1 MKKILLSAMALVA
14 AMSVNAQEICTFNA
28 DNALGLDSDNGTAL
42 SAGTVIGETASIVAS
57 VGADDTYK
65 PQSVKA
71 VAGDTEINGGLQGS
85 TNPKDEDG
93 ASSNTTLK
101 VPVSGAYLQFEA
113 KADGFLYVIHKASSN
128 KAYTVFEEGEAIGY
142 TFAAI
147 GNKDP
152 LPEVY
157 QFTLAG
163 AGEFNW
169 LKEAGIT
176 SVEFAEQEYLKATD
190 KAAYDARWAAQEDGT
205 TKWTNISAGGIG
217 VIKFPVFAD
226 CKYVVNASGSK
237 ITAGGFVFSTTDN
250 VTIKSGDITIYGGN
264 GENPTPGGDEQT
276 LDIDLTAASWG
287 WGWGVN
293 TSNDGANLVGEL
305 TGGWG
310 AVSTGWDPAA
320 DWSAYKTLVCVIES
334 AESSL
339 APGEDGPFFQ
349 ILAKGNSD
357 DEKAAYYSFSE
368 TFTSQKTFEIPLDP
382 KYAGT
387 VKQFWFQGKAAGDK
401 IVISKVY
408 LTTKEATTG
417 IQSAKAQAQ
426 KSAIRYNLAGQK
438 VDGNYKGI
446 VIENGNKMMVK

>member
-1 MKKILLSAMALVA
+1 M
-14 AMSVNAQEICTFNA
+14 
-28 DNALGLDSDNGTAL
+28 
-42 SAGTVIGETASIVAS
+42 
-57 VGADDTYK
+57 
-65 PQSVKA
+65 
-71 VAGDTEINGGLQGS
+71 
-85 TNPKDEDG
+85 
-93 ASSNTTLK
+93 
-101 VPVSGAYLQFEA
+101 
-113 KADGFLYVIHKASSN
+113 
-128 KAYTVFEEGEAIGY
+128 
-142 TFAAI
+142 
-147 GNKDP
+147 
-152 LPEVY
+152 
-157 QFTLAG
+157 
-163 AGEFNW
+163 
-169 LKEAGIT
+169 
-176 SVEFAEQEYLKATD
+176 
-190 KAAYDARWAAQEDGT
+190 
-205 TKWTNISAGGIG
+205 
-217 VIKFPVFAD
+217 
-226 CKYVVNASGSK
+226 VNASGSK

-446 VIENGNKMMVK
+446 VIENGKKMMVK